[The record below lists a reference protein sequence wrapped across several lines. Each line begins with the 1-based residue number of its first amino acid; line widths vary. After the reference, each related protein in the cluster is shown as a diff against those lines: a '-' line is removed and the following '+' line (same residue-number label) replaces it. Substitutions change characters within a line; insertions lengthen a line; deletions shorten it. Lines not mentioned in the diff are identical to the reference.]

1 MKKKIVAIV
10 LAMVLLV
17 SHQITN
23 KSTTSKAQQDAT
35 SLAQNLSFTGT
46 WSSDKWLMSEE
57 QEDWYKLVIPSDGR
71 VELKVM
77 SYIDG
82 YTCFK
87 LYTSDFSEQLY
98 RDNTYD
104 GNITQPDTKV
114 ANYSLSKGTY
124 YLKVDN
130 ESYTGKYRLNASFT
144 SYGVNDHNAHS
155 YDSPQTYTL
164 GTTITGAITATDDQD
179 WFKVVIPKNAY
190 YVFSLSSYAA
200 PYTNFWIYN
209 KDLSETEENG
219 DALSLKFQVR
229 HGVLR
234 KTFSSILGIFRNKG

>member
-190 YVFSLSSYAA
+190 YVFSLSSYVA